1 MVKVFFVVFPF
12 ALSCRWLQKFHF
24 AQMFFQS
31 FVTHTACNDS
41 IIGKH
46 PSCLPYIL
54 PFLQSHANQSI
65 LDGLLVQIGLV
76 FLLLVLFADGFSV
89 KYLRRSFTLEDMQI
103 TSVNQFIVLCIHE
116 DHSLIATDLMLM
128 FMALPKIL
136 SQVPAT

>member
-24 AQMFFQS
+24 TQMFFQS

-89 KYLRRSFTLEDMQI
+89 KYLRQSFTLEDIQI
-103 TSVNQFIVLCIHE
+103 TSVNQFIVLL
-116 DHSLIATDLMLM
+116 HS
-128 FMALPKIL
+128 
-136 SQVPAT
+136 